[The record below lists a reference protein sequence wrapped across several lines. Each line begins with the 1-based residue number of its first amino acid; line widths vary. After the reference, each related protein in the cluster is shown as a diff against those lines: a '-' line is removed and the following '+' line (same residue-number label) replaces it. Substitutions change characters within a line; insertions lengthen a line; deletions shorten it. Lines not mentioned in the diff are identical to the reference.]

1 MHAAHLRSPFPG
13 GGRASSGIPADRH
26 DPCVGTIVPDSLLIG
41 LSALQAQ
48 KRAME
53 VSSHNLANAA
63 TEGFSRQRAEMVAP
77 TPETVRPGQ
86 LGRGV
91 DVSAIRRIVDQ
102 LTDERLRASAS
113 EASRLKTMRDN
124 LKTVELVFNEPG
136 ENGLAGVT
144 NRLFNV
150 LSDLSNNPE
159 SSALRSAA
167 VQELETWTSTVNDL
181 ATRLDRLRQDIRD
194 SIDDEL
200 RSVNAISA
208 QIADLNQQIRRQTL
222 VGNQPNDLMDARD
235 RLIEELSGHLEL
247 RVLRDG
253 DNGVRIDAGG
263 IQLVG
268 MDSANALRADV
279 SGDGGIRILTPNG
292 GILRPSGGSLAALD
306 ELDAE
311 IVPGITSQLDELV
324 GAMVRRLNGL
334 HATSTS
340 QAASATAFQASFTVP
355 QAGLYLNLDDPE
367 LAMAEGSTVGIP
379 ASFAASFT
387 DAAGNATARNL
398 TINIRDTAT
407 GEARKYVLRYDPAV
421 GNGSRSLSD
430 LVTAINSGS
439 GGGFTVLGGEGIGV
453 SGLSAKA
460 VAVEGGWQ
468 LQLATTSGSTVDFS
482 PALDL
487 QPTRRL
493 WAGPSVSVSANVP
506 IPAAVGSRLQ
516 FAVEPITPGS
526 SILQLRVSS
535 RDPADGRLVSYGTV
549 ALGAG
554 PTTVSIPG
562 IGGSGELSVTV
573 DAGTYR
579 AGDVFSVALDSVG
592 QVVQQGATPG
602 VHQQDNQVAA
612 GDAGVSIRGR
622 YTGALGLEPSGTA
635 HTTWAM
641 SVVTGGTIGAK
652 SGGTGPQPPVVEF
665 AYWTGT
671 PGAAVRQTK
680 LVTLDDRLPA
690 GTPVQIADGVYA
702 VFGAGSLT
710 ATTTGNEADFIVDA
724 RPDEAG
730 LLPSLGI
737 AGMFTGST
745 AADLRVAQRLIDDP
759 NQLNTG
765 LTRSEGD
772 NGNVLRMMA
781 ARSEKLYGGG
791 SFAFDDTYNATL
803 SEVGVRIRQSERL
816 SENQASIQAALK
828 NQRQQVSGVNI
839 DEEIGLMILQQ
850 QAYTAA
856 ARVVTF
862 ARENIQTLLDLAR

>member
-1 MHAAHLRSPFPG
+1 M
-13 GGRASSGIPADRH
+13 
-26 DPCVGTIVPDSLLIG
+26 PDSLLIG

-200 RSVNAISA
+200 RSVNSIST

-279 SGDGGIRILTPNG
+279 SSDGGIRILTPNG

-311 IVPGITSQLDELV
+311 IVPGITAQLDELV

-367 LAMAEGSTVGIP
+367 LAMAEGSTIGIP

-430 LVTAINSGS
+430 LVNAINSGS

-468 LQLATTSGSTVDFS
+468 LQLATTSGYTVDFS

-506 IPAAVGSRLQ
+506 IPAAVGDRLQ

-526 SILQLRVSS
+526 SILQLRVSA

-554 PTTVSIPG
+554 PTTVAIPG

-579 AGDVFSVALDSVG
+579 AGDMFTVALDSVG
-592 QVVQQGATPG
+592 QVVQQGVTPG

-612 GDAGVSIRGR
+612 GDASVSIRGR
-622 YTGALGLEPSGTA
+622 YTGSLGLEPSGTA

-710 ATTTGNEADFIVDA
+710 ATTSGNEADFIVDA

-772 NGNVLRMMA
+772 NGNVLRMMS

-803 SEVGVRIRQSERL
+803 SEVGVRIRQAERL